1 MINLCLVVIA
11 TQFSETKKRETE
23 RMMQERKRFQSSST
37 LASNSEPGGCYAE
50 ILKYLAH
57 LWRRGKRKIL
67 KVYYDA
73 RGKTHPRHKIKPQLA
88 LGKRKQSKGSESA
101 QSHACNSCS
110 HRYNYFYPFINNQ
123 TDAHI
128 SRRNSSPIAPRASPE
143 MSDLDSISSPRC
155 TNFLQVPGSN
165 SMNPSSESINT
176 LASNTAADTLSPP
189 LLKSRIS
196 SPYHLAPPHAS
207 ISRTSSL
214 NSECSKKHLPCV
226 PELLVIRTP
235 RSTPMHQSNSSSLTK
250 NHNNHTY
257 KGKLDAQRH
266 FKLFFL

>member
-37 LASNSEPGGCYAE
+37 LASNSEPAGCYAE
-50 ILKYLAH
+50 ILKYVAH
-57 LWRRGKRKIL
+57 LGRRAKRKIL
-67 KVYYDA
+67 KMYYDA

-110 HRYNYFYPFINNQ
+110 HRFNYFYQFVNNQ
-123 TDAHI
+123 NDPHI

-155 TNFLQVPGSN
+155 TNFLTVPGFN
-165 SMNPSSESINT
+165 SMNPSSESINM
-176 LASNTAADTLSPP
+176 LAFTATDTLSPP
-189 LLKSRIS
+189 LLKPRIS
-196 SPYHLAPPHAS
+196 SPNHLAPPHGS
-207 ISRTSSL
+207 ISRTPSI
-214 NSECSKKHLPCV
+214 NSECSKKLPCV

-235 RSTPMHQSNSSSLTK
+235 RSTPMHQSHSPSNTK

-257 KGKLDAQRH
+257 KGKFNQYNH
-266 FKLFFL
+266 SYKGKFNQ